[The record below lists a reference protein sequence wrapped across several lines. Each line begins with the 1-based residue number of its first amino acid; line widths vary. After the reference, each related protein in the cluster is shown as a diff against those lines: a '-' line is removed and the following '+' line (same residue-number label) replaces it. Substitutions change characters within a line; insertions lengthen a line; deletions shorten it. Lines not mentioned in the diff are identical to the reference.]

1 MRFPKLLTPDVTSDI
16 LSETE
21 TDFSGNIGIDPHP
34 RLDLGETMTT
44 LTRRTALQLF
54 AGTAAA
60 GLLAGCGTG
69 GGSKN
74 ADGSV
79 TLRFTWWGND
89 VRNKQTQQ
97 AIDAFQKEHP
107 NIKIQAEPGVWSGYW
122 DKLATQ
128 TAANDAP
135 DVIQMD
141 LAYIAEYGGRGALL
155 DLSKQKDLDTSG
167 IDQPTLDA
175 GQYGGKLY
183 GISTGQNALGVF
195 ANVKLFQ
202 AAGVPLPDDT
212 TWTWDD
218 FLKTAQA
225 VAAGASKGGAANYGS
240 SYGLTDSSLS
250 IWLRQRG
257 ESLYTA
263 DGNTGFTVDGVAS
276 FLDFLKKLGDAKA
289 APPASVAQEDI
300 GAAVEQTLAAT
311 NKTALSFWWTNQLGA
326 LTKATGSDI
335 KILRMPSQDGKAKDN
350 GLFYKPSMYWSA
362 SSRSKHPAEA
372 ATFINYLVNST
383 DVAKVITTERGF
395 STSPA
400 IQEAIK
406 PLLTPTDNAA
416 LSFLTAIKPDMGP
429 TPVVPPVGTSKVAD
443 ALGRHATDVL
453 FGRASAQDAAAAFKN
468 DADNLIKSA
477 KK

>member
-1 MRFPKLLTPDVTSDI
+1 
-16 LSETE
+16 
-21 TDFSGNIGIDPHP
+21 
-34 RLDLGETMTT
+34 MTT
-44 LTRRTALQLF
+44 LTRRTALKLF
-54 AGTAAA
+54 AGTAAV

-69 GGSKN
+69 GGKN

-97 AIDAFQKEHP
+97 VIDAFQAAHP

-155 DLSKQKDLDTSG
+155 DLTKQKELDTSSF
-167 IDQPTLDA
+167 DANTLAA

-183 GISTGQNALGVF
+183 GVSTGQNALAIF
-195 ANVKLFQ
+195 ANVKVFQ
-202 AAGVPLPDDT
+202 AAGVPLPNDA
-212 TWTWDD
+212 TWTWDGY
-218 FLKTAQA
+218 LATAKA
-225 VAAGASKGGAANYGS
+225 LGAGASQGGATNYGA
-240 SYGLTDSSLS
+240 SYGITDQNLS
-250 IWLRQRG
+250 MWLRQRG
-257 ESLYTA
+257 ESLYTN
-263 DGNTGFTVDGVAS
+263 DGQTGFTVDGVAS
-276 FLDFLKKLGDAKA
+276 FMAFQKKLLDAKA

-311 NKTALSFWWTNQLGA
+311 NKTGMSFWWTNQLGA

-335 KILRMPSQDGKAKDN
+335 KLLRVPSQDGSSKDN

-372 ATFINYLVNST
+372 ATFIDYLVNST

-395 STSPA
+395 STS
-400 IQEAIK
+400 QKVQDAIK
-406 PLLTPTDNAA
+406 PLLTPTDKTA
-416 LSFLTAIKPDMGP
+416 LGFLTAIKPEVGSAP
-429 TPVVPPVGTSKVAD
+429 AVPPVGTSKVAD
-443 ALGRHATDVL
+443 ALGRRVTDVL
-453 FGRASAQDAAAAFKN
+453 FGRADAQASAAAFKN
-468 DADNLIKSA
+468 DADMLIKNA